1 MYKEPTFKTIS
12 NMFGEREMP
21 GDFRTFKITIK
32 EYGIWRCILDGNKR
46 SYDGLIQVSVA
57 INLQLGLDD
66 HYLSF
71 IDPADFDTA
80 KYQDKLIIHG
90 PSGSGKSRIILEL
103 FKNKRQQLQ
112 NKQNI
117 PLRI

>member
-1 MYKEPTFKTIS
+1 M
-12 NMFGEREMP
+12 
-21 GDFRTFKITIK
+21 
-32 EYGIWRCILDGNKR
+32 GIWRCILDGNKR
-46 SYDGLIQVSVA
+46 SYDGLIQVSIA

-66 HYLSF
+66 QYLPL

-80 KYQDKLIIHG
+80 KYQDKLIIPS

>member
-1 MYKEPTFKTIS
+1 VKEKCLEIFVLLKS
-12 NMFGEREMP
+12 QLKNM
-21 GDFRTFKITIK
+21 
-32 EYGIWRCILDGNKR
+32 GIWRCILDGNKR

-66 HYLSF
+66 HYLPF

>member
-1 MYKEPTFKTIS
+1 VKEKCLEIFVLLKS
-12 NMFGEREMP
+12 QLKNM
-21 GDFRTFKITIK
+21 
-32 EYGIWRCILDGNKR
+32 GIWRCILDGNKR
-46 SYDGLIQVSVA
+46 SYDGLIQASVA

-66 HYLSF
+66 HYLPF

-112 NKQNI
+112 NKRNI